1 MIARPSSSL
10 RACAPWRVAVAAVAL
25 LASVT
30 SQAQAPAAAPARPA
44 DFIVAVVNS
53 EPITNNEVRARLA
66 RVQQQMAM
74 DRVTRPARPELLR
87 QILERLI
94 NERAQLQMA
103 RQSGLKIDD
112 SAVDEAERNVARQNG
127 TDVAELRRRL
137 AADGVSQVVFR
148 EDLHNQLLLSRVR
161 EREMD
166 ARIRVTEAEIDQLL
180 REQQSTSPEEIEWNL
195 AQILVAVPETAS
207 AAQLEALAAKSRGLR
222 DRARTGEDFAALAR
236 QASDATGNGPGGAG
250 NGGAFGLRAGDRYPS
265 LFLEAVASLPVG
277 GVTEVL
283 RSGAGFHVVKVLDKQ
298 VTGGLS
304 VVQSRTRHILLR
316 PGPQLTE
323 AAARQRLADFRQ
335 RILAGQGD
343 FADLARDNSQDGSA
357 PNGGDLGW
365 ASPGMFVPEFEDVM
379 NSLAPGQIAEPFASR
394 FGIHLVQLLE
404 RRRGVPSVREQRDI
418 ARNQI
423 RMKKAEESFNQWAQE
438 TRGRAFV
445 DLREPPQ

>member
-1 MIARPSSSL
+1 
-10 RACAPWRVAVAAVAL
+10 
-25 LASVT
+25 
-30 SQAQAPAAAPARPA
+30 
-44 DFIVAVVNS
+44 
-53 EPITNNEVRARLA
+53 
-66 RVQQQMAM
+66 
-74 DRVTRPARPELLR
+74 
-87 QILERLI
+87 LI

-103 RQSGLKIDD
+103 RQTGLKIDQ
-112 SAVDEAERNVARQNG
+112 SAVDEAEQSVARQNG
-127 TDVAELRRRL
+127 IDVAEMRRRL

-166 ARIRVTEAEIDQLL
+166 ARIRVTELEIDQFL
-180 REQQSTSPEEIEWNL
+180 REQQSTSPEEVEWNL
-195 AQILVAVPETAS
+195 AQILVAVPETAA
-207 AAQLEALAAKSRGLR
+207 AAQLEALVARARSLR
-222 DRARTGEDFAALAR
+222 DRARAGEDFAALAR
-236 QASDATGNGPGGAG
+236 QASDATGNGPGAAG
-250 NGGAFGLRAGDRYPS
+250 NGGAFGLRAGDRYPA

-277 GVTEVL
+277 GVTDVL
-283 RSGAGFHVVKVLDKQ
+283 RSGAGLHVVKVLDKQ

-323 AAARQRLADFRQ
+323 AVARQRLADFRR
-335 RILAGQGD
+335 RILAGQAD
-343 FADLARDNSQDGSA
+343 FAALARDNSQDGTA
-357 PNGGDLGW
+357 ANGGDLGW

-379 NSLAPGQIAEPFASR
+379 NGLTPGQIAEPFASR

-404 RRRGVPSVREQRDI
+404 RRRGVPTVREQRDI

-445 DLREPPQ
+445 DLREPPL